1 MLISRGMRANA
12 TYCSS
17 IGAADH
23 SRLREKQLHPLL
35 DAAGFIPFVMVR
47 LVLCSQ
53 PVQLRLWYSG
63 NYGTLTPE
71 SRWEFTATSL
81 AMSSAV
87 LCKVVRQGWC
97 TRAGRPRFVRKL
109 GFVRKFGCKLL
120 KTKLVW

>member
-1 MLISRGMRANA
+1 
-12 TYCSS
+12 
-17 IGAADH
+17 
-23 SRLREKQLHPLL
+23 
-35 DAAGFIPFVMVR
+35 MVR
-47 LVLCSQ
+47 LVLGSQ